1 MIENHILNKN
11 ELFCKNCYFRECRC
25 KNLGI
30 INRRHAY
37 LSKTFDLKKMER
49 YFGISDTDISTHSIS
64 LQRKTRFH
72 YDLTIKKL
80 NVYDPLATYIRF
92 LPRDVNNLI
101 YSYLRETN
109 FVIKIRVSLP
119 RDYPFDLSIWT
130 VTNYVKDG
138 KLQDVREETKKAR
151 CLSKN
156 LSPTMM
162 LDKEILCYVST
173 LLNQ

>member
-1 MIENHILNKN
+1 MNENYILVNN

-37 LSKTFDLKKMER
+37 LSKTFDLKKMETH
-49 YFGISDTDISTHSIS
+49 FEIPDTDISTHSIS
-64 LQRKTRFH
+64 LQRKNRFH

-80 NVYDPLATYIRF
+80 NVYDPLTTYIQR

-101 YSYLRETN
+101 YSYLRDTN
-109 FVIKIRVSLP
+109 FVIKMNARLP
-119 RDYPFDLSIWT
+119 RDYPFDFPEWT

-138 KLQDVREETKKAR
+138 TLQNIIEETKKAQ

-156 LSPTMM
+156 SSPTMM
-162 LDKEILCYVST
+162 LDKEVLCYVST
-173 LLNQ
+173 VMNQ